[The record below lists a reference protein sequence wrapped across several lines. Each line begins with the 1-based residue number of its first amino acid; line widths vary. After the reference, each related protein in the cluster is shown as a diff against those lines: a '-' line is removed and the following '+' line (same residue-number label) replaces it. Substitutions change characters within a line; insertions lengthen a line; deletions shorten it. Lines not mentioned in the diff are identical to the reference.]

1 MRVLIVDGQG
11 GGMGKALVEQLKQLC
26 PTQPLL
32 AVGTNALAT
41 AAMLRAGADQGATG
55 ENAVVVNAARADLIL
70 GPMGIVLCDALMG
83 EITERMAC
91 AIGRS
96 PAHKVLIP
104 VSRCQ
109 VTVAGCE
116 RLPATEAVA
125 LAAREAAGDRTA
137 ARAKFLFYLLLGLGG
152 IWISRH
158 VGADGFWLTLVRLL
172 FLLPFYGAGILYR
185 RELEAKD
192 KLKSPVYFGIILLAA
207 MAGKYD
213 P

>member
-104 VSRCQ
+104 ATRCGASI
-109 VTVAGCE
+109 AG
-116 RLPATEAVA
+116 LPELPLADYIAD
-125 LAAREAAGDRTA
+125 AARRILE
-137 ARAKFLFYLLLGLGG
+137 
-152 IWISRH
+152 
-158 VGADGFWLTLVRLL
+158 LV
-172 FLLPFYGAGILYR
+172 
-185 RELEAKD
+185 
-192 KLKSPVYFGIILLAA
+192 
-207 MAGKYD
+207 
-213 P
+213 

>member
-1 MRVLIVDGQG
+1 MRVMIVDGQG
-11 GGMGKALVEQLKQLC
+11 GGMGKALVEHLKQLC
-26 PTQPLL
+26 PGQPLL
-32 AVGTNALAT
+32 AIGANALAT

-70 GPMGIVLCDALMG
+70 GPIGIVLCDALLG

-116 RLPATEAVA
+116 RLPTAEAVA
-125 LAAREAAGDRTA
+125 LAAREAA
-137 ARAKFLFYLLLGLGG
+137 
-152 IWISRH
+152 
-158 VGADGFWLTLVRLL
+158 RL
-172 FLLPFYGAGILYR
+172 I
-185 RELEAKD
+185 REAQHPEKE
-192 KLKSPVYFGIILLAA
+192 
-207 MAGKYD
+207 
-213 P
+213 

>member
-1 MRVLIVDGQG
+1 
-11 GGMGKALVEQLKQLC
+11 
-26 PTQPLL
+26 
-32 AVGTNALAT
+32 
-41 AAMLRAGADQGATG
+41 MLRAGADQGATG

-125 LAAREAAGDRTA
+125 LAARKPR
-137 ARAKFLFYLLLGLGG
+137 
-152 IWISRH
+152 
-158 VGADGFWLTLVRLL
+158 GASGRDSIRMRKHELIPLMIQNAEN
-172 FLLPFYGAGILYR
+172 PFR
-185 RELEAKD
+185 R
-192 KLKSPVYFGIILLAA
+192 
-207 MAGKYD
+207 
-213 P
+213 

>member
-11 GGMGKALVEQLKQLC
+11 GGMGKALVGQLKQLC

-96 PAHKVLIP
+96 PAHNVGVLIP
-104 VSRCQ
+104 C
-109 VTVAGCE
+109 
-116 RLPATEAVA
+116 P
-125 LAAREAAGDRTA
+125 AAG
-137 ARAKFLFYLLLGLGG
+137 
-152 IWISRH
+152 
-158 VGADGFWLTLVRLL
+158 
-172 FLLPFYGAGILYR
+172 
-185 RELEAKD
+185 
-192 KLKSPVYFGIILLAA
+192 
-207 MAGKYD
+207 
-213 P
+213 

>member
-91 AIGRS
+91 AI
-96 PAHKVLIP
+96 A
-104 VSRCQ
+104 VSY
-109 VTVAGCE
+109 T
-116 RLPATEAVA
+116 
-125 LAAREAAGDRTA
+125 
-137 ARAKFLFYLLLGLGG
+137 
-152 IWISRH
+152 H
-158 VGADGFWLTLVRLL
+158 LTL
-172 FLLPFYGAGILYR
+172 PTILR
-185 RELEAKD
+185 
-192 KLKSPVYFGIILLAA
+192 V
-207 MAGKYD
+207 
-213 P
+213 